1 MVSKVLLQPR
11 PRSAF
16 RNCLETALAS
26 HSNINHPLFAELAK
40 PERQDDLLKLVA
52 LQGYQLT
59 KQFAMYIGGLY
70 HHCPSAYYRKRLA
83 INLYEEETGK
93 LSRTANHQGLMEK
106 FICALGISEIERD
119 TAIALPETQNLIN
132 YRWQLVKNSS
142 TFHMGAAAIMIA
154 SEGQNLERKA
164 GKLRHDLFPEAYGL
178 TPDDM
183 IFFSVHVKEDVYH
196 VQEGLDL
203 VSDICTNTKMQYD
216 ALSAIHETC
225 RYFWHFYDGIY
236 NKHRLNHNMT
246 QNHTK
251 NKMKSPKK
259 QICRNDIHDMPGNKS
274 EVFGHLRRSE
284 MTTDFQ
290 SILIRIQDSINNFPA
305 FHAAFHD
312 LEHLLLQHEAS
323 SQVSSDLFYAF
334 NHQQVETLRAMY
346 CQWETELEKRFAD
359 NLIQQMCHT
368 IADYP
373 LYTRFD
379 RLISHEIQLIGKN
392 PVSRLLF
399 IGSGYFPITALCFQ
413 NHLRTSI
420 CCIDNSAKSVNKS
433 LHLLSLMGCHNIDVL
448 NKCGSNVDT
457 SKFDVIII
465 ALLAK
470 PKKEILKNIAETC
483 SYSSVIICRTSHGSR
498 QVFYEPT
505 TYDAIPA
512 SLQICDIAIAEND
525 DTISS
530 LLLRR
535 NKNHVKQHKIKF
547 FSQEKSISYLWTQP
561 FKQKQQIE
569 TLQLMNLVI
578 QRETTIGY
586 RWPVEWQKGM
596 DLMKETA
603 RAVDEGRAHLLLM
616 SNSKQVIVGHV
627 LLVPSHLPNCAHVGE
642 LSRMFAHPAY
652 RSMSMVRGCIKS
664 IIKYSKAIGIEI
676 LRLDVRADT
685 QVERLWKMMGFEPFG
700 AMKDYARV
708 DGHSYTGTLM
718 QQRVDV
724 LMARFVQEE
733 MK

>member
-1 MVSKVLLQPR
+1 MISKVLLQPQ

-16 RNCLETALAS
+16 RSCLEATLAS

-40 PERQDDLLKLVA
+40 PERQDTLLRLVA

-70 HHCPSAYYRKRLA
+70 HNCPSAYYRKRLA

-93 LSRTANHQGLMEK
+93 LSRTANHQALMEK
-106 FICALGISEIERD
+106 FICALGISEVERD
-119 TAIALPETQNLIN
+119 TAIVLPETQNLIN
-132 YRWQLVKNSS
+132 YRWKLVNDSS

-183 IFFSVHVKEDVYH
+183 TFFSVHAKEDVYH

-203 VSDICTNTKMQYD
+203 VSDICTNTKMQQD
-216 ALSAIHETC
+216 ALSVIHETC
-225 RYFWHFYDGIY
+225 KLFWHFYDGIY
-236 NKHRLNHNMT
+236 DKYQLNHNMT
-246 QNHTK
+246 QNLTK
-251 NKMKSPKK
+251 NKIKSPKETSL
-259 QICRNDIHDMPGNKS
+259 QQRSQYTSSNENG
-274 EVFGHLRRSE
+274 VFGDLK

-290 SILIRIQDSINNFPA
+290 SILTRIQDSIGSFPA
-305 FHAAFHD
+305 FHAAFRD
-312 LEHLLLQHEAS
+312 LEQLLLRHEAS

-334 NHQQVETLRAMY
+334 DHQQVETLRTMY
-346 CQWETELEKRFAD
+346 CQWEIELEKRFAD
-359 NLIQQMCHT
+359 NLVQQVCHDIT
-368 IADYP
+368 DYL

-379 RLISHEIQLIGKN
+379 RLIGREIQLIGKN

-399 IGSGYFPITALCFQ
+399 IGSGYFPITVLCFQ
-413 NHLRTSI
+413 KHLRTSI
-420 CCIDNSAKSVNKS
+420 CCIDHSVESVNKS
-433 LHLLSLMGCHNIDVL
+433 LRVISSIGYHNIDVL
-448 NKCGSNVDT
+448 HKCGSNIDA
-457 SKFDVIII
+457 SKFDVIIV
-465 ALLAK
+465 ALLPK

-483 SYSSVIICRTSHGSR
+483 SDSSVIICRTSHGSR

-505 TYDAIPA
+505 TYDAIPN
-512 SLQICDIAIAEND
+512 SLQICDMAIAGND

-535 NKNHVKQHKIKF
+535 NKSHVRQYKIKF
-547 FSQEKSISYLWTQP
+547 SSQDKSVSYLWAKP

-578 QRETTIGY
+578 ERETTIGY

-596 DLMKETA
+596 DLMNETA
-603 RAVDEGRAHLLLM
+603 RAVHEGCVHLLLM
-616 SNSKQVIVGHV
+616 LNSKQVIVGHV
-627 LLVPSHLPNCAHVGE
+627 LLVPSHLPNCAYVGE
-642 LSRMFAHPAY
+642 LSRMFVHPEY

-664 IIKYSKAIGIEI
+664 IVKRSKAIGVEI

-708 DGHSYTGTLM
+708 DGQSYAGTFM